1 MKYQHHTRVTVNRD
15 GVIGRRDFLRGVSA
29 ASLAAGMVGWKDLV
43 SLRADELRHRGM
55 AFILL
60 FMRGGP
66 SQFETFS
73 PKPGHA
79 NGGETKAIDT
89 AVSGLQISEHLPR
102 MAAAMNDVALVRSM
116 TTKEGNHPRAVYLM
130 HTGYAPTA
138 SVKFPAL
145 GAICAKH
152 LPNPECELPAFV
164 RIGDRAAEGG
174 GGLLGVEFDAFTMP
188 SAQAAPSNTT
198 LPTDQDRYRRRLDL
212 LARLEQPYAASGAA
226 KEVTGHQRLYE
237 KASRMVTSSQMQ
249 AFQIEREPAAMR
261 DAYGRTEFGSACLL
275 ARRLVEGGVTFV
287 EVASNGWDTHDDNFD
302 RTSKL
307 CGQIDQPFAQLLKDL
322 KQRGMLE
329 RTLVVWMGEFGRTPK
344 VNPRGGRD
352 HFPRAFNVALAG
364 GGVRGGQVVG
374 RTDDGGDEV
383 TDRPVTVQD
392 LFQSFCKSLVIDP
405 KIENMSSIGRPIKIV
420 DGGAPVNEL
429 FG

>member
-1 MKYQHHTRVTVNRD
+1 MKYLHHTRVAVNRD
-15 GVIGRRDFLRGVSA
+15 GVFGRRDFLRGISA
-29 ASLAAGMVGWKDLV
+29 ASLAAGVVGWKDLV
-43 SLRADELRHRGM
+43 GLRADELRQRGM
-55 AFILL
+55 ACILL

-73 PKPGHA
+73 PKPGNS

-89 AVSGLQISEHLPR
+89 AVSGVQIAENLPQ
-102 MAAAMNDVALVRSM
+102 MATMMNHVALIRSM

-138 SVKFPAL
+138 SVKFPAI

-152 LPNPECELPAFV
+152 LPNPKCELPAFV
-164 RIGDRAAEGG
+164 RIGDRASDGG

-188 SAQAAPSNTT
+188 SAQATPSNTT

-212 LARLEQPYAASGAA
+212 LGRLEQPYADSGAA
-226 KEVTGHQRLYE
+226 KEVTGHHRLYE
-237 KASRMVTSSQMQ
+237 KASRMVTSSQML
-249 AFQIEREPAAMR
+249 AFQVEKEPDAMR
-261 DAYGRTEFGSACLL
+261 EAYGRTEFGSACLL
-275 ARRLVEGGVTFV
+275 ARRLVEAGVTFV
-287 EVASNGWDTHDDNFD
+287 EVASNGWDTHDNNFE
-302 RTSKL
+302 RTGKL

-322 KQRGMLE
+322 RERGMLE

-344 VNPRGGRD
+344 INPRSGRD
-352 HFPRAFNVALAG
+352 HFPRAFSVALAG
-364 GGVRGGQVVG
+364 GGVRGGQVIG
-374 RTDDGGDEV
+374 RTSNGGDEV

-392 LFQSFCKSLVIDP
+392 LFQTFCKSLKIDA
-405 KIENMSSIGRPIKIV
+405 KIENMSPIGRPIKIV
-420 DGGAPVNEL
+420 DGGKPVVEL

>member
-1 MKYQHHTRVTVNRD
+1 MKYLHHTRVAVNRD
-15 GVIGRRDFLRGVSA
+15 GVIGRRDFLRGISA
-29 ASLAAGMVGWKDLV
+29 ASLAAGVVGWKDVV
-43 SLRADELRHRGM
+43 SLRADELRSRGM
-55 AFILL
+55 ACILL

-73 PKPGHA
+73 PKLGSE
-79 NGGETKAIDT
+79 GETKAIDT
-89 AVSGLQISEHLPR
+89 AVSGIQISANLPQ
-102 MAAAMNDVALVRSM
+102 MATMMNDVALVRSM

-138 SVKFPAL
+138 SVKFPAI

-152 LPNPECELPAFV
+152 LPNPKCELPAFV
-164 RIGDRAAEGG
+164 RIGDRASDGG

-188 SAQAAPSNTT
+188 SAQATPSNTA
-198 LPTDQDRYRRRLDL
+198 LPTDQDRYRKRLDL
-212 LARLEQPYAASGAA
+212 LSKLEQPYSASGAA

-249 AFQIEREPAAMR
+249 AFQIDKEPDALR

-275 ARRLVEGGVTFV
+275 ARRLVEAGVTFV

-329 RTLVVWMGEFGRTPK
+329 KTLVVWMGEFGRTPK

-364 GGVRGGQVVG
+364 GGVRGGQVIG
-374 RTDDGGDEV
+374 RTNDAGDDV
-383 TDRPVTVQD
+383 TERPVSVQD
-392 LFQSFCKSLVIDP
+392 LFQTFCKSLAIDA
-405 KIENMSSIGRPIKIV
+405 KLENMSSIGRPIKIV
-420 DGGAPVNEL
+420 DGGKPVDEL